1 MPTSPVSR
9 DALEISS
16 SVVMSLNNCFRRQ
29 YRSVFRSHLA
39 HCAFRFPTGNGAE
52 RVILD
57 ALTELARTVPET
69 LGPSAVAYIIQTFT
83 ITWPVV
89 YLAQGQLFATS
100 FFRLN
105 WLNRMLKG
113 G

>member
-16 SVVMSLNNCFRRQ
+16 SFVTSLNNCFRRQ
-29 YRSVFRSHLA
+29 YRSVSRSHL
-39 HCAFRFPTGNGAE
+39 AFRFPTEKGADQ
-52 RVILD
+52 VIVD
-57 ALTELARTVPET
+57 GFSELAQTVPET

-89 YLAQGQLFATS
+89 YLAQGPLFVTS

-105 WLNRMLKG
+105 WLNRMLKAG
-113 G
+113 

>member
-1 MPTSPVSR
+1 M
-9 DALEISS
+9 
-16 SVVMSLNNCFRRQ
+16 
-29 YRSVFRSHLA
+29 
-39 HCAFRFPTGNGAE
+39 
-52 RVILD
+52 
-57 ALTELARTVPET
+57 TELARTVPET